1 MSNVFQ
7 PSMVKLQ
14 VPRGFSRS
22 ISISGFTVDADAS
35 GHVVVPVHLKQLLIN
50 HGLTEVPMG
59 EEPEAEAEES
69 APSQNGKARKKTS

>member
-22 ISISGFTVDADAS
+22 ISISGFTVDADDN
-35 GHVVVPVHLKQLLIN
+35 GHVVVPANLKQQLID
-50 HGLTEVPMG
+50 HGLSEVPMDF
-59 EEPEAEAEES
+59 EPPELEAEE
-69 APSQNGKARKKTS
+69 KATSRSKKGR